1 MIEVHND
8 ATDDLYN
15 VQKTN
20 PDDFFKLVAFIQQL
34 KADKHLTSK
43 LLENGYGSDWSEPIS
58 VKKWISTSK
67 IERIPL
73 WRLRSMEL
81 ERHGLKYRFIY
92 FYHYPTKKYI
102 IMAIVHRDEFDYD
115 DTSNEIRKRIIRKI
129 TSEFPNY

>member
-8 ATDDLYN
+8 ATDDLLGIKKSN
-15 VQKTN
+15 V
-20 PDDFFKLVAFIQQL
+20 DDFYKLVAFIQQI
-34 KADKHLTSK
+34 KTDKHLTSK

-67 IERIPL
+67 IEHIPL

-81 ERHGLKYRFIY
+81 EKHRLKYRFIY

-102 IMAIVHRDEFDYD
+102 IMAIVRRDEFDYD
-115 DTSNEIRKRIIRKI
+115 DTNNEIRKRIISTI
-129 TSEFPNY
+129 NSEFPGY